1 MIIGGDFNCVLN
13 PAGTTGTFQTS
24 RSLSKIVTR
33 LALIDTWTQDP
44 LRPTYTH
51 HQQHRSYTNRPP
63 LCIPRLGAE
72 KIRKRNHTCGHY
84 RSPRRSAPRN
94 NTRPDNT
101 EGALKMGNGPDRDA
115 R

>member
-72 KIRKRNHTCGHY
+72 KIRKKIIHAAITDHHAVVLRVTIQDQTI
-84 RSPRRSAPRN
+84 RR
-94 NTRPDNT
+94 
-101 EGALKMGNGPDRDA
+101 GL
-115 R
+115 